1 MQSQKSVESFG
12 WQWSEQVVVDTTRT
26 FYRRL
31 FSDMKIWSDYLDGKV
46 IADVGSGNGRH
57 VWALSRLTKAKEI
70 ISVELADDA
79 IAVQRRTLG
88 KDPRVRIIHSDAEK
102 AVFKADFIYMVGFI
116 QHTERPL
123 AVLQRQIENLNEGGE
138 LVVSFYMKTVTT
150 MALEPIRMLTRLLP
164 KRVLWAIS
172 PLLILPFVVRKAGR
186 ENGWRN
192 ARHTAY
198 DWFGSHSYQKYFTE
212 SEIADLFRQVGI
224 QAENVLHLSKGLY
237 RVRKG
242 ALSVVLDDVIHSF
255 GKTRGEV
262 VEDQA

>member
-79 IAVQRRTLG
+79 IAVQQRTLG
-88 KDPRVRIIHSDAEK
+88 EDPRVKIIHSDAEK

-116 QHTERPL
+116 QHTERPIS
-123 AVLQRQIENLNEGGE
+123 VLKRQIENLNEGGE
-138 LVVSFYMKTVTT
+138 LV
-150 MALEPIRMLTRLLP
+150 
-164 KRVLWAIS
+164 
-172 PLLILPFVVRKAGR
+172 G
-186 ENGWRN
+186 
-192 ARHTAY
+192 
-198 DWFGSHSYQKYFTE
+198 
-212 SEIADLFRQVGI
+212 
-224 QAENVLHLSKGLY
+224 
-237 RVRKG
+237 
-242 ALSVVLDDVIHSF
+242 
-255 GKTRGEV
+255 
-262 VEDQA
+262 

>member
-1 MQSQKSVESFG
+1 M
-12 WQWSEQVVVDTTRT
+12 
-26 FYRRL
+26 
-31 FSDMKIWSDYLDGKV
+31 
-46 IADVGSGNGRH
+46 
-57 VWALSRLTKAKEI
+57 
-70 ISVELADDA
+70 
-79 IAVQRRTLG
+79 
-88 KDPRVRIIHSDAEK
+88 
-102 AVFKADFIYMVGFI
+102 
-116 QHTERPL
+116 
-123 AVLQRQIENLNEGGE
+123 
-138 LVVSFYMKTVTT
+138 
-150 MALEPIRMLTRLLP
+150 
-164 KRVLWAIS
+164 
-172 PLLILPFVVRKAGR
+172 RKAGR